1 MRGSWFRELYLSLE
15 EAAPA
20 TVQREKEY
28 MFFFY
33 LQDPSVLNSLTTK
46 TKQEQWQILTP
57 KSEDNLRGGIIRVRK
72 EVSDMG
78 VKFTQT
84 YKLWD
89 DEPGKDEI
97 EFEIP
102 QEVFEAHRALCTNG
116 QIKTRYTI
124 AIEGTSGLGPGG
136 NPLAWQIDVFKDP
149 QGEVIPWVK
158 VDLEVKE
165 ALEQIPKFPLEH
177 TQAILHQRGERT
189 EAEETQVRK
198 LLDDLYVTRHQ
209 ELNNVSNDSDSSA
222 EGSGA

>member
-1 MRGSWFRELYLSLE
+1 MRGSWFREIYLSLE
-15 EAAPA
+15 EANPA
-20 TVQREKEY
+20 EVTREKEY

-46 TKQEQWQILTP
+46 AKQEQWQILIP
-57 KSEDNLRGGIIRVRK
+57 KSEDNLRGGSIRVRK
-72 EVSDMG
+72 EVTDMG

-97 EFEIP
+97 EYEIP
-102 QEVFEAHRALCTNG
+102 QEVFEAHRALCSNG

-124 AIEGTSGLGPGG
+124 PIDGTLGLGPNGKA
-136 NPLAWQIDVFKDP
+136 LAWQVDVFKDK
-149 QGEVIPWVK
+149 QGVVIPWVK

-165 ALEQIPKFPLEH
+165 ALDQIPKFPLEH

-189 EAEETQVRK
+189 EAEEAQVRK
-198 LLDDLYVTRHQ
+198 LLDELYTTNHQ
-209 ELNNVSNDSDSSA
+209 ETGNVPNDSDSSA